1 VANRKLKKTA
11 DAGIMLDKKLSDM
24 LRDYCVEKGVTTM
37 KFLEEAIVEKM
48 EVEGLKEEMW
58 LYDEYVDYQDDAGLP
73 EGSAL
78 YDARGMHMTSKRK
91 H

>member
-1 VANRKLKKTA
+1 
-11 DAGIMLDKKLSDM
+11 MLDKKLSDM
-24 LRDYCVEKGVTTM
+24 LRDYCGEKGVTAM

-58 LYDEYVDYQDDAGLP
+58 LYDEYVDYQDDASLP
-73 EGSAL
+73 EGSVL